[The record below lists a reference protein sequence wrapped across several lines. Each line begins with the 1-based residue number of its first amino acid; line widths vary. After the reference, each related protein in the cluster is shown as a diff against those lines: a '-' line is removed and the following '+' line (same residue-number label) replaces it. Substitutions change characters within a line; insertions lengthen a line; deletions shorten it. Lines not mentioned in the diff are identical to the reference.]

1 MGVLTLARNLWIG
14 FTRGLLLG
22 LIGGLLAGSVEAASI
37 IRDAPTFR
45 AALYEAALYAA
56 IVDAL
61 AAGALAAAVGALFAA
76 VHGLLGSPLAPRTAA
91 AVYFGGSASLVA
103 AFVGWMWAFRANGA
117 DWNFGVP
124 TPIVASIVGVAI
136 GVGVSAYA
144 LARPAAWSILANSRS
159 VAAAGIVASLALALV
174 IPLQVLLEAAQHTSR
189 TQRAAGALRALEPE
203 ILEADLIEDL
213 QVALERLLEGTTIAS
228 SVPPNVL
235 LITVDALR
243 ADHIGACG
251 NGWIQTPTMDLLA
264 RHGVLSC
271 NTYTQQP
278 QTNPAVASIFTGLYP
293 AVHGV
298 RLHMV
303 DRLSDSFDTL
313 AEVMQRNGYNTSAVI
328 PWTSLEPAFSGFHQG
343 FQTYEAFVV
352 NEPPALQ
359 NPATAALAG
368 VYRRVTDQL
377 ALGSVVESVLGL
389 REGTE
394 AEIDGRADVTT
405 TAAMT
410 WLANHGDSRFFLWV
424 HYFDPHYPFTPPEPW
439 DQLYDQGYNG
449 RYDGSMGFV
458 YEMREGIFEP
468 DARDVEYLRALYAS
482 EVSLTDYYLGQLLGY
497 MARVGLLEN
506 TIVVLTAD
514 HGESLGER
522 GQAWPSGDYWL
533 HGDDLYQTG
542 IQVPLM
548 VYDPRSQRGPQL
560 LGPPIEH
567 VDIMPTI
574 LDLVGLPL
582 PRFVQGRS
590 LLPLLSGRD
599 SVADRVAVSTLADDS
614 QTAVISAQG
623 WKLIA
628 NLAGGPRE
636 LYYLPGDPDERLNVA
651 ALYPD
656 RVAAL
661 AQRLEMWALAN
672 QTGLAQTPDPSTGE
686 G

>member
-1 MGVLTLARNLWIG
+1 MARNLGIG
-14 FTRGLLLG
+14 FSRGLLLG

-61 AAGALAAAVGALFAA
+61 ACGGLAAVAGALFAA
-76 VHGLLGSPLAPRTAA
+76 VHGFLGSPLTPRTAA
-91 AVYFGGSASLVA
+91 AVYFGGSAGLVT
-103 AFVGWMWAFRANGA
+103 AFVGWTWAFRANGA

-124 TPIVASIVGVAI
+124 TPIVAFILALAISVGVA
-136 GVGVSAYA
+136 VYS
-144 LARPAAWSILANSRS
+144 LARPAAWSILAHSRS
-159 VAAAGIVASLALALV
+159 VAVAGTIASLALALV
-174 IPLQVLLEAAQHTSR
+174 VPVQVLLEAEQHVGQ
-189 TQRAAGALRALEPE
+189 TQRAAAGLRPIDPT
-203 ILEADLIEDL
+203 ILETDLAGEL
-213 QVALERLLEGTTIAS
+213 EAALERLSEGATGATGS
-228 SVPPNVL
+228 PPNVL

-243 ADHIGACG
+243 ADHVGACG
-251 NGWIQTPTMDLLA
+251 NGWIQTPSMDLLA
-264 RHGVLSC
+264 RHGALAC

-278 QTNPAVASIFTGLYP
+278 QSNPAIASIFTGLYP

-298 RLHMV
+298 RMHMV

-313 AEVMQRNGYNTSAVI
+313 AEVMQRNGFNTSAII
-328 PWTSLEPAFSGFHQG
+328 PWPALEPAFSGFHRG
-343 FQTYEAFVV
+343 FQTYEAFMV

-359 NPATAALAG
+359 NPATAALAA

-377 ALGSVVESVLGL
+377 ALGSVVESILGL

-394 AEIDGRADVTT
+394 AEIDGRADLTT
-405 TAAMT
+405 TAALT
-410 WLANHGDSRFFLWV
+410 WLTNYRDSRFFLWV
-424 HYFDPHYPFTPPEPW
+424 HYFDPHYPWTPPEPW
-439 DQLYDQGYNG
+439 DQLYDQGYTG

-468 DARDVEYLRALYAS
+468 DARDVAYLRALYAS
-482 EVSLTDYYLGQLLGY
+482 EVSFTDYYVGQLLGY

-522 GQAWPSGDYWL
+522 GQAWPSGESWL
-533 HGDDLYQTG
+533 HGDDLYQSG
-542 IQVPLM
+542 IRVPLI
-548 VYDPRSQRGPQL
+548 VYDPRPSGGHQIVAGPV
-560 LGPPIEH
+560 EH

-574 LDLVGLPL
+574 LDLVGLPR

-590 LLPLLSGRD
+590 LLPQLSGRD
-599 SVADRVAVSTLADDS
+599 SGADRVAVSTLADDS
-614 QTAVISAQG
+614 QTAIISAQG

-628 NLAGGPRE
+628 NRAGGPRE
-636 LYYLPGDPDERLNVA
+636 LYYLPADPDERIDVA

-656 RVAAL
+656 RVAVL
-661 AQRLEMWALAN
+661 AQGLDAWAQAN
-672 QTGLAQTPDPSTGE
+672 LRGLAQETDPSTGS